1 MHDIDNTRFESD
13 NEFEFEA
20 WSPGVAAETDETP
33 LEFEEFEFE
42 FEDTESALL
51 GEADGAFAE
60 MDETDPASELLD
72 VQSEEELDQF
82 IGNLIRRAGQAVRS
96 PAGRAI
102 GGLLKRAARQALPG
116 IGAVLGG
123 QLGGAKGAA
132 AGRQMASAAGRMF
145 GLELEGLSGE
155 DQEYEIARRFV
166 RFSDTAARNLAAQ
179 PQRARNPSAAAR
191 AAFTTA
197 ARRHAPGLL
206 RPQQPAMP
214 GASAATAG
222 MRPQSGRWV
231 RRGNK
236 IVVIGL

>member
-42 FEDTESALL
+42 DTESALL
-51 GEADGAFAE
+51 GEADSAFGE

-155 DQEYEIARRFV
+155 DQEYEVARRFV
-166 RFSDTAARNLAAQ
+166 RFSDAAARNLAAQ

-191 AAFTTA
+191 AAFATA

>member
-1 MHDIDNTRFESD
+1 MHDIDNIRFESESD
-13 NEFEFEA
+13 FEEWGPGAAAESAEIPIRFEA
-20 WSPGVAAETDETP
+20 
-33 LEFEEFEFE
+33 FE
-42 FEDTESALL
+42 FEDAEAPLF
-51 GEADGAFAE
+51 GEAEEGFGE

-82 IGNLIRRAGQAVRS
+82 IGDVIRRAGQAIRS

-102 GGLLKRAARQALPG
+102 GGLLKKAARQALPG

-123 QLGGAKGAA
+123 QLGGARGAA
-132 AGRQMASAAGRMF
+132 TGRQMASAAGRLF

-166 RFSDTAARNLAAQ
+166 RLSDATARNLPAQ
-179 PQRARNPSAAAR
+179 LQRTRNPAAAAR
-191 AAFTTA
+191 AAFATA

-206 RPQQPAMP
+206 RPQPAPMP
-214 GASAATAG
+214 GAGAAPAST
-222 MRPQSGRWV
+222 RPQSGRWV

>member
-102 GGLLKRAARQALPG
+102 GSKRR
-116 IGAVLGG
+116 
-123 QLGGAKGAA
+123 
-132 AGRQMASAAGRMF
+132 
-145 GLELEGLSGE
+145 
-155 DQEYEIARRFV
+155 
-166 RFSDTAARNLAAQ
+166 
-179 PQRARNPSAAAR
+179 
-191 AAFTTA
+191 
-197 ARRHAPGLL
+197 
-206 RPQQPAMP
+206 
-214 GASAATAG
+214 
-222 MRPQSGRWV
+222 
-231 RRGNK
+231 
-236 IVVIGL
+236 